1 MQIDI
6 FDEFSTN
13 ADMINFTVNL
23 NTLLSCLNLHGTSQS
38 SDIITATF
46 YYSNE
51 EEILKVTMEESGIL
65 SVCEINVLDMSDDDD
80 PGLFNAFQVSFV
92 ILKTYI
98 CLYTYLSYIYTT
110 YLPITL
116 HLFLSTYL
124 SFLYTYIY
132 IKIYLYYTYVYCH
145 TVQQ

>member
-1 MQIDI
+1 
-6 FDEFSTN
+6 
-13 ADMINFTVNL
+13 MINFTVNL

-92 ILKTYI
+92 IL
-98 CLYTYLSYIYTT
+98 
-110 YLPITL
+110 TL
-116 HLFLSTYL
+116 LH
-124 SFLYTYIY
+124 
-132 IKIYLYYTYVYCH
+132 K
-145 TVQQ
+145 